1 MGFNYI
7 HPVNCFSSI
16 ASRVQLHPTIE
27 TFFSCYLWY
36 GLMNDLPVIG
46 SRFLRSPR
54 GKHQLTRRKCLAEGS
69 LNVQKNDFSERLLLF
84 RCSQK
89 RSRIYRSTCLPAQ
102 GLSWI
107 WNYVIVSKFRKTNHK
122 SPRNNSTKHFQFFGR
137 VLSLLLAFFVACNTR
152 ERYKSYLE
160 AAGA

>member
-27 TFFSCYLWY
+27 TFFSRYLWE
-36 GLMNDLPVIG
+36 GLMNELPVIG

-54 GKHQLTRRKCLAEGS
+54 GKQCNSREGNVWRKAVWTS
-69 LNVQKNDFSERLLLF
+69 KRFSERLLLF
-84 RCSQK
+84 RRSQK

-107 WNYVIVSKFRKTNHK
+107 WHYVIVSKFRKTNHK

-160 AAGA
+160 AAEA